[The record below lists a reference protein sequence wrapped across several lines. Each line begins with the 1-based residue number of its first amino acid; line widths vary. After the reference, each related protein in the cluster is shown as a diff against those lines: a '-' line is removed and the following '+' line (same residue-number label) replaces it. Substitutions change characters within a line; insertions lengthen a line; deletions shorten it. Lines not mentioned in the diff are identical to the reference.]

1 MGKEVREWLTEL
13 CLNKKKKVTRFLKSL
28 SESEI
33 INIKI
38 KKMKTITVP
47 NKEQLSAESQ
57 TILESVEKK
66 MGKIPNLY
74 ATIGYSSSA
83 IKSMLETEAT
93 LSHDSSFT
101 AKEREAINLIVS
113 QVNDCDY
120 CLAAHTTIAKMR
132 GFTEEETIAIRKAEY
147 SDAKLNSVI
156 KLAQS
161 ISDNKGAS
169 DDSALQNFFEA
180 GYDEK
185 ALIELTALIAL
196 RSFTNYVF
204 ANTQIPI
211 DFPLAQAI

>member
-1 MGKEVREWLTEL
+1 MYYGL
-13 CLNKKKKVTRFLKSL
+13 
-28 SESEI
+28 

-83 IKSMLETEAT
+83 LKAMLETEAS
-93 LSHDSSFT
+93 LSHDSSFS

-113 QVNDCDY
+113 QVNNCDY
-120 CLAAHTTIAKMR
+120 CLAAHTMLAKMKGFSDEDTIAL
-132 GFTEEETIAIRKAEY
+132 RKAEY
-147 SDAKLNSVI
+147 SDAKLNSVL
-156 KLAQS
+156 KLAKS
-161 ISDNKGAS
+161 ISSNKGAA

-185 ALIELTALIAL
+185 ALVELNALIAL

>member
-1 MGKEVREWLTEL
+1 
-13 CLNKKKKVTRFLKSL
+13 
-28 SESEI
+28 
-33 INIKI
+33 
-38 KKMKTITVP
+38 MKTITVP
-47 NKEQLSAESQ
+47 GKEQLSAESQ

-83 IKSMLETEAT
+83 LKAMLETEAT

-132 GFTEEETIAIRKAEY
+132 GFTEEETLDIRKAQY
-147 SDAKLNSVI
+147 SDEKLNSVT
-156 KLAQS
+156 KLTKS
-161 ISDNKGAS
+161 IAENKGSAN
-169 DDSALQNFFEA
+169 DSELQNFFEA

-185 ALIELTALIAL
+185 ALIDLTALIAL

-204 ANTQIPI
+204 ANTQIPV
-211 DFPLAQAI
+211 DFPLAQAL

>member
-1 MGKEVREWLTEL
+1 
-13 CLNKKKKVTRFLKSL
+13 
-28 SESEI
+28 
-33 INIKI
+33 
-38 KKMKTITVP
+38 MKTITVP
-47 NKEQLSAESQ
+47 NKEQLSVESQ

-74 ATIGYSSSA
+74 ATIAYSSSA
-83 IKSMLETEAT
+83 LKAMLETEAT
-93 LSHDSSFT
+93 LSHNSSFT

-147 SDAKLNSVI
+147 SDEKLSSVI
-156 KLAQS
+156 KLAKS
-161 ISDNKGAS
+161 ITENKGSA
-169 DDSALQNFFEA
+169 DDSELQNFFEA

-185 ALIELTALIAL
+185 ALIDLTALIAL

>member
-1 MGKEVREWLTEL
+1 
-13 CLNKKKKVTRFLKSL
+13 
-28 SESEI
+28 
-33 INIKI
+33 
-38 KKMKTITVP
+38 MKTISVP
-47 NKEQLSAESQ
+47 EKEQLSFGAQS
-57 TILESVEKK
+57 ILESVEKK

-83 IKSMLETEAT
+83 LKSMLETEAA

-113 QVNDCDY
+113 QVNQCDY
-120 CLAAHTTIAKMR
+120 CLAAHTTLAKMR
-132 GFTEEETIAIRKAEY
+132 GFTEDETIEIRKGN
-147 SDAKLNSVI
+147 SDDPKLNAII

-161 ISDNKGAS
+161 IAGHKGNAGNG
-169 DDSALQNFFEA
+169 ALENFFNT

>member
-1 MGKEVREWLTEL
+1 
-13 CLNKKKKVTRFLKSL
+13 
-28 SESEI
+28 
-33 INIKI
+33 
-38 KKMKTITVP
+38 MKTITVP
-47 NKEQLSAESQ
+47 GKEQVSLESKA
-57 TILESVEKK
+57 ILESVEKK

-83 IKSMLETEAT
+83 LKAMLETEAS
-93 LSHDSSFT
+93 LAHDSSFT

-113 QVNDCDY
+113 QVNQCDY

-132 GFTEEETIAIRKAEY
+132 GFTEEDTLEIRKGGFSDEK
-147 SDAKLNSVI
+147 SDAII

-161 ISDNKGAS
+161 IANNKG
-169 DDSALQNFFEA
+169 SAENKVLENFFNA

-185 ALIELTALIAL
+185 ALIELTALVAL

-211 DFPLAQAI
+211 DFPLAKAI

>member
-1 MGKEVREWLTEL
+1 
-13 CLNKKKKVTRFLKSL
+13 
-28 SESEI
+28 
-33 INIKI
+33 
-38 KKMKTITVP
+38 MKTINVP
-47 NKEQLSAESQ
+47 KKEQLNPESQ

-83 IKSMLETEAT
+83 LKSMLETEISLA
-93 LSHDSSFT
+93 HNSSFT

-113 QVNDCDY
+113 QVNECDY
-120 CLAAHTTIAKMR
+120 CLAAHTTLGKMR
-132 GFTEEETIAIRKAEY
+132 GFTEEDTLEIRKGSFSEVKL
-147 SDAKLNSVI
+147 DAVI

-161 ISDNKGAS
+161 IANNKGNAEREV
-169 DDSALQNFFEA
+169 LENFFNA

-185 ALIELTALIAL
+185 ALIELAALVAL

-211 DFPLAQAI
+211 DFPLAQTI

>member
-1 MGKEVREWLTEL
+1 MHYGL
-13 CLNKKKKVTRFLKSL
+13 
-28 SESEI
+28 

-83 IKSMLETEAT
+83 LKAMLETEAS
-93 LSHDSSFT
+93 LSHDSSFS

-113 QVNDCDY
+113 QVNNCDY
-120 CLAAHTTIAKMR
+120 CLAAHTMLAKMKGFSDEDTIAL
-132 GFTEEETIAIRKAEY
+132 RKAEY
-147 SDAKLNSVI
+147 SDAKLNSVL
-156 KLAQS
+156 KLAKS
-161 ISDNKGAS
+161 ISSNKGAA

-185 ALIELTALIAL
+185 ALVELNALIAL

>member
-1 MGKEVREWLTEL
+1 
-13 CLNKKKKVTRFLKSL
+13 
-28 SESEI
+28 
-33 INIKI
+33 
-38 KKMKTITVP
+38 MKTITVP

-57 TILESVEKK
+57 AILESVEKK

-83 IKSMLETEAT
+83 LKAMLDTEAS
-93 LSHDSSFT
+93 LSHDSSFS

-113 QVNDCDY
+113 QVNNCDY
-120 CLAAHTTIAKMR
+120 CLAAHTMLAKMK
-132 GFTEEETIAIRKAEY
+132 GFTDDDTITVRKGEY
-147 SDAKLNSVI
+147 ADAKLNSVL
-156 KLAQS
+156 KLAKS
-161 ISDNKGAS
+161 ISSNKGAA
-169 DDSALQNFFEA
+169 DDSALHNFFEA

-185 ALIELTALIAL
+185 ALIELNALIAL

>member
-1 MGKEVREWLTEL
+1 MHYGL
-13 CLNKKKKVTRFLKSL
+13 
-28 SESEI
+28 

-83 IKSMLETEAT
+83 LKAMLETEAS
-93 LSHDSSFT
+93 LSHDSSFS

-113 QVNDCDY
+113 QVNNCDY
-120 CLAAHTTIAKMR
+120 CLAAHTMLAKMKGFSDENTIAL
-132 GFTEEETIAIRKAEY
+132 RKAEY
-147 SDAKLNSVI
+147 SDAKLNSVL
-156 KLAQS
+156 KLAKS
-161 ISDNKGAS
+161 ISSNKGAA

-185 ALIELTALIAL
+185 ALVELNALIAL